1 MSLLSDRLGKKKLI
15 TPGKKLGLGIKKDE
29 EEVGGGLASKFKR
42 RSQSVLDKT
51 YESREERSKAGGMG
65 KQIFEKDVLDEFSIT
80 EFQPTSG
87 DRFIEIL
94 PISFDPNV
102 PYFRETCVH
111 FSVGFAQDQ
120 FICPHRFLGQ
130 KCYRCEIQ
138 QRLFRTNKS
147 VTDEIKRLYP
157 SDRIIYLLWE
167 RTKELLEEEPP
178 DFSLQL
184 WNAPKTKVHSKI
196 QNLTRDKLKRTTLDI
211 SDVTTKEGR
220 TVGLTISRQGDFPD
234 YGGFELHQRQE
245 PIPEEILEQL
255 ELIIITAE
263 ERGYQ
268 KNSLDMFFHIP
279 EYEEI
284 KESVLTEDGEQEEQT
299 TEGDTTITKRFPRQQ
314 KEHQEME
321 HGTQSKEAVEK
332 EILEYCEELSNELSE
347 ISSLGFNKWCRENN
361 YEEAIGMDKK
371 EAIEA
376 IVEDVYSKMIA
387 ESDIKL

>member
-1 MSLLSDRLGKKKLI
+1 MSLLSDRLSKKKLI
-15 TPGKKLGLGIKKDE
+15 VPGKKLGLGIKKE
-29 EEVGGGLASKFKR
+29 ESEGLASKFQR

-65 KQIFEKDVLDEFSIT
+65 KQIFEKDVLEEFGIT

-87 DRFIEIL
+87 DRFIEVL

-130 KCYRCEIQ
+130 KCYRCEVQ

-184 WNAPKTKVHSKI
+184 WNAPKTKVHAKI

-220 TVGLTISRQGDFPD
+220 TIGLTISRQGDFPD

-279 EYEEI
+279 EYDEI
-284 KESVLTEDGEQEEQT
+284 KESMLTEDGEEGQQP
-299 TEGDTTITKRFPRQQ
+299 TEDGDTTVTKRFPRQQ
-314 KEHQEME
+314 QESE

-332 EILEYCEELSNELSE
+332 KFLNTV
-347 ISSLGFNKWCRENN
+347 KN
-361 YEEAIGMDKK
+361 YQKN
-371 EAIEA
+371 
-376 IVEDVYSKMIA
+376 
-387 ESDIKL
+387 

>member
-1 MSLLSDRLGKKKLI
+1 MSLLSDRLSKKKLI
-15 TPGKKLGLGIKKDE
+15 VPEKKLGLGIKKE
-29 EEVGGGLASKFKR
+29 ESEGLASKFQR

-65 KQIFEKDVLDEFSIT
+65 KQIFEKDVLEEFGIT

-87 DRFIEIL
+87 DRFIEVL

-130 KCYRCEIQ
+130 KCYRCEVQ

-184 WNAPKTKVHSKI
+184 WNAPKTKVHAKI

-220 TVGLTISRQGDFPD
+220 TIGLTISRQGDFPD

-279 EYEEI
+279 EYDEI
-284 KESVLTEDGEQEEQT
+284 KESMLTEDGEEGQQP
-299 TEGDTTITKRFPRQQ
+299 TEDGDTTVTKRFPRQQ
-314 KEHQEME
+314 QESE

-332 EILEYCEELSNELSE
+332 EILEYCEELSKELTE
-347 ISSLGFNKWCRENN
+347 ITSLGFNKWCRENN
-361 YEEAIGMDKK
+361 YEEAIGMDKT

>member
-1 MSLLSDRLGKKKLI
+1 MSLLSDRLSKKKLI
-15 TPGKKLGLGIKKDE
+15 VPEKKLGLGIKKE
-29 EEVGGGLASKFKR
+29 ESEGLASKFQR

-65 KQIFEKDVLDEFSIT
+65 KQIFEKDVLEEFGIT

-87 DRFIEIL
+87 DRFIEVL

-130 KCYRCEIQ
+130 KCYRCEVQ

-184 WNAPKTKVHSKI
+184 WNAPKTKVHAKI

-220 TVGLTISRQGDFPD
+220 TIGLTISRQGDFPD

-279 EYEEI
+279 EYDEI
-284 KESVLTEDGEQEEQT
+284 KESMLTEDGEEGQQPTE
-299 TEGDTTITKRFPRQQ
+299 EGDTTVTKRFPRQQ
-314 KEHQEME
+314 QESE

-332 EILEYCEELSNELSE
+332 EILEYCEELSKELTE
-347 ISSLGFNKWCRENN
+347 ITSLGFNKWCRENN
-361 YEEAIGMDKK
+361 YEEAIGMDKT